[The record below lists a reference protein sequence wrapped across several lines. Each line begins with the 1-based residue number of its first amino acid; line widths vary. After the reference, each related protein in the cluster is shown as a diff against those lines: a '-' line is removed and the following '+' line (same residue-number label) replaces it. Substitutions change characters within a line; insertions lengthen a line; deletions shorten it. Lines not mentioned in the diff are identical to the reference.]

1 MNKGQEQSI
10 HRKKVQMASR
20 HLKRCQP
27 PCQYDG
33 MNLNNIP
40 CFTYH
45 TANKWNIKQYY
56 LTRL

>member
-33 MNLNNIP
+33 MNLKLPINGTSSNTI
-40 CFTYH
+40 
-45 TANKWNIKQYY
+45 
-56 LTRL
+56 